1 MDCARCGGPN
11 SPGATVCQWCSHPL
25 AVSPA
30 PAPPSLEYQPLDV
43 PNVAPA
49 GTQSPVLY
57 YWAGIPL
64 ILSGVIALGAAAVI
78 AQGVAS
84 YNQTCAQIPN
94 CVPQSDPS
102 GAVAGLGV
110 LLLLIGIFLIVYG
123 ATRGRTDPGM

>member
-1 MDCARCGGPN
+1 M
-11 SPGATVCQWCSHPL
+11 T
-25 AVSPA
+25 PA
-30 PAPPSLEYQPLDV
+30 PAPTSLEYQPLNLPDV
-43 PNVAPA
+43 TPA
-49 GTQSPVLY
+49 GTTSPVLF

-64 ILSGVIALGAAAVI
+64 ILSGVIALGAAAII

-110 LLLLIGIFLIVYG
+110 LLLLIGILLIVYG
-123 ATRGRTDPGM
+123 ATRRRTDPGM